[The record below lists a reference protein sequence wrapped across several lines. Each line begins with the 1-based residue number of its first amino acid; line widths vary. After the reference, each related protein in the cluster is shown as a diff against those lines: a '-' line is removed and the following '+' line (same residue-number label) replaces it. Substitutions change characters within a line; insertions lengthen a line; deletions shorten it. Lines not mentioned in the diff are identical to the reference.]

1 MKQESPLTE
10 KSIDSLPWQRAY
22 SFILARD
29 AEYLDNAPSIGKACE
44 LLALLR
50 QKLSGLTLNECV
62 RIGRYDYMLI
72 HYTIVR
78 SPSNRCRSRCM
89 ARITL

>member
-1 MKQESPLTE
+1 MKQANSLTE

-29 AEYLDNAPSIGKACE
+29 AEYLDNAPSIKKARE

-50 QKLSGLTLNECV
+50 QKVKGLTLNECV
-62 RIGRYDYMLI
+62 RIGGYDYMLV
-72 HYTIVR
+72 HCTIVR
-78 SPSNRCRSRCM
+78 SPSNRCHSRCV